1 LTSSPH
7 HDIIASSERG
17 TPHKGIPLNKYS
29 RIKETIIMAYLV
41 NGEETVVTVKEV
53 GAILGMKV
61 TKKGILA
68 GEYPEVEVVEAED
81 TKEDVNMEE
90 TTLVEEQV
98 VEETVVEEEVV
109 TPVEEEQE
117 ELALEEEPIE
127 EEVHTEEEVPA
138 PVEEVKEALTTEEPV
153 ADWRAMA
160 KKLKQPEAKAK
171 APKVKEDLAGQEVE
185 YPEVGHFDSIDDIKK
200 FYKRLSMEQVMEW
213 ADIEGLEWKAND
225 NPGIN
230 RMRVC
235 MAISNHHFPKKTSGK
250 KKAKYGHLST
260 EDLLAMAI
268 ENDVEVREPKGDNE
282 NILRMYTIM
291 ALREAGLLA

>member
-1 LTSSPH
+1 
-7 HDIIASSERG
+7 
-17 TPHKGIPLNKYS
+17 
-29 RIKETIIMAYLV
+29 MAYLV

-68 GEYPEVEVVEAED
+68 GEYPEVEVVEVED

-90 TTLVEEQV
+90 NTLVEAA
-98 VEETVVEEEVV
+98 VEEGKLEIVMVGDAPATGELEV
-109 TPVEEEQE
+109 VEEEQE

-138 PVEEVKEALTTEEPV
+138 PTEEEPVVEESKEEV

>member
-1 LTSSPH
+1 
-7 HDIIASSERG
+7 
-17 TPHKGIPLNKYS
+17 
-29 RIKETIIMAYLV
+29 MAYLV
-41 NGEETVVTVKEV
+41 NGEETVATVKEV
-53 GAILGMKV
+53 GAILGVKV

-68 GEYPEVEVVEAED
+68 GEYEGVEVIED
-81 TKEDVNMEE
+81 
-90 TTLVEEQV
+90 V
-98 VEETVVEEEVV
+98 VEESTEVEGAEGMDANDIKAVEEHLEVK
-109 TPVEEEQE
+109 EAMAKEEAIQEEQAVLDELEE
-117 ELALEEEPIE
+117 ELAEEEGTDQVE

-138 PVEEVKEALTTEEPV
+138 PVEEEPKEEV

-171 APKVKEDLAGQEVE
+171 APKVKEDLAGQEIE
-185 YPEVGHFDSIDDIKK
+185 YPEVGHFESIDDIKK
-200 FYKRLSMEQVMEW
+200 FYKRLSMEQIGEW
-213 ADIEGLEWKAND
+213 AEIEGLDWKHND

-230 RMRVC
+230 RMRAC

>member
-1 LTSSPH
+1 
-7 HDIIASSERG
+7 
-17 TPHKGIPLNKYS
+17 
-29 RIKETIIMAYLV
+29 MAYLV
-41 NGEETVVTVKEV
+41 NGEETVATVKEV
-53 GAILGMKV
+53 GAILGVKV

-68 GEYPEVEVVEAED
+68 GEYEGVEVI
-81 TKEDVNMEE
+81 EDVVEE
-90 TTLVEEQV
+90 AGNDTLVEAA
-98 VEETVVEEEVV
+98 VEEGKIEVV
-109 TPVEEEQE
+109 MVGDAPESGKLEVVEEEQE

-127 EEVHTEEEVPA
+127 EPVEEEVHTEEEVPA
-138 PVEEVKEALTTEEPV
+138 PVEEEPKEEV

-160 KKLKQPEAKAK
+160 KKLKQPEPKAK
-171 APKVKEDLAGQEVE
+171 APKVKEDLAGQEIE
-185 YPEVGHFDSIDDIKK
+185 YPEVGHFESIDDIKK
-200 FYKRLSMEQVMEW
+200 FYKRLSMEQISEW
-213 ADIEGLEWKAND
+213 AEIEGLEWKPND

-230 RMRVC
+230 RMRAC

>member
-1 LTSSPH
+1 
-7 HDIIASSERG
+7 
-17 TPHKGIPLNKYS
+17 
-29 RIKETIIMAYLV
+29 MAYLV
-41 NGEETVVTVKEV
+41 NGEETVATVKEV
-53 GAILGMKV
+53 GAILGVKV

-68 GEYPEVEVVEAED
+68 GEYEGVEVIED
-81 TKEDVNMEE
+81 
-90 TTLVEEQV
+90 V
-98 VEETVVEEEVV
+98 VEESTEVEGAEGMDENDIKAVEEHLEAKEEV
-109 TPVEEEQE
+109 VEEEQE

-127 EEVHTEEEVPA
+127 EPVEEEIHTEEEVPA
-138 PVEEVKEALTTEEPV
+138 PVEEEPKEEV

-160 KKLKQPEAKAK
+160 KKLKQPEPKAK
-171 APKVKEDLAGQEVE
+171 APKVKEDLAGQEIE
-185 YPEVGHFDSIDDIKK
+185 YPEVGHFESIDDIKK
-200 FYKRLSMEQVMEW
+200 FYKRLSMEQISEW
-213 ADIEGLEWKAND
+213 AEIEGLEWKHND

-230 RMRVC
+230 RMRAC